1 MTRLLKK
8 TSEMETCS
16 LDPTHLCNTY
26 SLGQGQAEAVVEL
39 ARRFLVVPRTF
50 NHPVSLIDMWTPPH
64 QRPSDTEVQQR
75 NLAIME
81 AAKYPDNWT
90 ALQIIQDVSKKLKR
104 CLDCDPTWKILLRKC
119 LLKMSG
125 MTSQNIDAMLQYH
138 VMLWKTGDGW
148 TYRRN
153 QQEMQVMAP
162 YNPHVL
168 GVLQS
173 QMMATSQFHEE
184 PSDSTLPGQERLD
197 GRLAGMVGSF
207 EDWKEINVLQF
218 LSDTLDKPLTGPTSQ
233 DTFAVWTSKDVPS
246 WSWVPLDGKDTDD
259 TVFLDVEVEEH
270 IVRTQKVEKDYE
282 NRPKGETVD
291 SMTFAQFACDYRK
304 VKGQQRIS
312 YKKKLEELGNGPIGP
327 VSDKLVAGTNMKAP
341 LFMELTDSSIMKMHS
356 KTAWQDKRVIARK
369 PNQDQSLDSK
379 TKVMLYCPWRRMET
393 DLVQENVESADKG
406 LCDMRR
412 LQLFPASIHD

>member
-1 MTRLLKK
+1 
-8 TSEMETCS
+8 
-16 LDPTHLCNTY
+16 
-26 SLGQGQAEAVVEL
+26 
-39 ARRFLVVPRTF
+39 
-50 NHPVSLIDMWTPPH
+50 
-64 QRPSDTEVQQR
+64 
-75 NLAIME
+75 
-81 AAKYPDNWT
+81 
-90 ALQIIQDVSKKLKR
+90 
-104 CLDCDPTWKILLRKC
+104 
-119 LLKMSG
+119 MSG

-393 DLVQENVESADKG
+393 DLVQEKVESADKG